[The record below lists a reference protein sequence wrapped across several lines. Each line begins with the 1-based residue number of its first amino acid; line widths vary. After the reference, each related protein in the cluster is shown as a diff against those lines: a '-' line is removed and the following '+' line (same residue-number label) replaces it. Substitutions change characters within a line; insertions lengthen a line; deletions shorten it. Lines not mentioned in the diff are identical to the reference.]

1 MQNTKH
7 CLCFVLCFILSMF
20 VCNAEYSIRLQNE
33 VKQYEISPQ
42 LIEQLE
48 DRDANYS
55 IEQIVSPLIN
65 VRFKASGER
74 MLRNTNRNAAYWL
87 KFTVLNHTDKRH
99 QWLIESFNFRINEI
113 TCYMQTNSGMIE
125 MIEGDQFKFSQRAL
139 GHKNFEF
146 LIPNSQEEITCYL
159 RIRTKQPASFELYIR
174 RFDAFASYAIGE
186 YFLLGF
192 FYGTICIVALFSL
205 LLLLSFRKM
214 VFLYYSL
221 FLTGFGIFFM
231 CQDGTGFQYIWS
243 NYPLINAHSI
253 SISRLLM
260 LIPYIF
266 YFCAFLDLKQKYPI
280 VWKLMMAWIIVRLC
294 VALIPDA
301 NDQLLSIVMYYDYIP
316 FIVAYAYAIHSYS
329 KGFKPALYFAIGFS
343 VLLISFIINS
353 LRVACIVESTIFT
366 AYSLNFGAVLEILFL
381 SLSLGSWL
389 RLMIQEKIETENM
402 NKMLEERVLQR
413 TETLQIQNDI
423 IHAKANELDTLFYRL
438 SHDIKGPIKSILG
451 LANLGLIDIQDR
463 ENYFKLIQGSA
474 WKLDKIT
481 TDFRQLSF
489 INHLEQKDIKI
500 IDISTLLDTVFE
512 NLDAPKDYPNIAIS
526 IDKTHSVPFKSHE
539 HIVFTIIENLIENA
553 LKYSNPNIDSKL
565 NISISVTEK
574 QACLTFTDNGI
585 GIQKGNQ
592 DKIFTMF
599 FREYIKEEISG
610 TGLGLYIVKISLEKI
625 NGSIHYH
632 SQANGDTTFVVEIP
646 NLA

>member
-1 MQNTKH
+1 
-7 CLCFVLCFILSMF
+7 
-20 VCNAEYSIRLQNE
+20 
-33 VKQYEISPQ
+33 
-42 LIEQLE
+42 
-48 DRDANYS
+48 
-55 IEQIVSPLIN
+55 
-65 VRFKASGER
+65 
-74 MLRNTNRNAAYWL
+74 
-87 KFTVLNHTDKRH
+87 
-99 QWLIESFNFRINEI
+99 
-113 TCYMQTNSGMIE
+113 
-125 MIEGDQFKFSQRAL
+125 
-139 GHKNFEF
+139 
-146 LIPNSQEEITCYL
+146 
-159 RIRTKQPASFELYIR
+159 
-174 RFDAFASYAIGE
+174 
-186 YFLLGF
+186 
-192 FYGTICIVALFSL
+192 
-205 LLLLSFRKM
+205 
-214 VFLYYSL
+214 
-221 FLTGFGIFFM
+221 
-231 CQDGTGFQYIWS
+231 
-243 NYPLINAHSI
+243 
-253 SISRLLM
+253 
-260 LIPYIF
+260 
-266 YFCAFLDLKQKYPI
+266 
-280 VWKLMMAWIIVRLC
+280 
-294 VALIPDA
+294 
-301 NDQLLSIVMYYDYIP
+301 
-316 FIVAYAYAIHSYS
+316 
-329 KGFKPALYFAIGFS
+329 
-343 VLLISFIINS
+343 
-353 LRVACIVESTIFT
+353 
-366 AYSLNFGAVLEILFL
+366 
-381 SLSLGSWL
+381 
-389 RLMIQEKIETENM
+389 M

-413 TETLQIQNDI
+413 TDTLQIQNDI

-451 LANLGLIDIQDR
+451 LANLGLIGIQDR

-625 NGSIHYH
+625 NGSILYH